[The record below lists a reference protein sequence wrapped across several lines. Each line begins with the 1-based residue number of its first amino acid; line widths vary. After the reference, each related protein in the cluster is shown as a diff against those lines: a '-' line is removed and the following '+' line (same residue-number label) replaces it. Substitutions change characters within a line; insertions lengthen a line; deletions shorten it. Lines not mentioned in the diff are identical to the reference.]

1 MNKFTTIAALTARIR
16 THKSEQ
22 EILLKQLDCWAS
34 AQRACFDVEDV
45 MAFTFRDEFVKPMTI
60 SERRLSM
67 IGVRASISADTHHN
81 AVRLVDGTVQP
92 IFPVARPPKI

>member
-1 MNKFTTIAALTARIR
+1 MNKFTTIAALTSRIR
-16 THKSEQ
+16 AHKSEQ
-22 EILLKQLDCWAS
+22 EILLMQLDCWAS

-45 MAFTFRDEFVKPMTI
+45 MAFTFRDEFVKPLTL
-60 SERRLSM
+60 SQRRLART
-67 IGVRASISADTHHN
+67 GVTVGINAKTHHN